1 MFVVAGCAIRE
12 GEHGYDFDLKE
23 LKKLYL
29 NKSTKEDVLEVLGS
43 PSTES
48 TIDNNTWYYGLVD
61 TKNLVIFRPKVHWS
75 KLLQIDFKNNRV
87 SNIVMYDDALEKPL
101 NFAHTDSKI
110 DAVETNSLKDL
121 VRNMGRFNKTK
132 KKRW

>member
-132 KKRW
+132 KKR